1 MNALAPR
8 PVERGRL
15 AGRTTRQRSAVI
27 RVLDHCADFVSAQA
41 LHERMATADLPVGLA
56 TVYRTL
62 RELERAGCLD
72 VVRDE
77 TGERRYRKRPDDGHR
92 HYLICRACGRS
103 RPVESQAVEEW
114 AERTGRISGYAA
126 VEHIVEL
133 TGICS
138 RCRPDTPERP
148 DGGDG

>member
-1 MNALAPR
+1 MNDLAPR
-8 PVERGRL
+8 WAERGL
-15 AGRTTRQRSAVI
+15 PPGRTTRQRTAVM
-27 RVLDHCADFVSAQA
+27 RALDNCGDFVSAQT
-41 LHERMATADLPVGLA
+41 LHERLVTTDVPVGLA

-62 RELERAGCLD
+62 HELERVGCVD

-77 TGERRYRKRPDDGHR
+77 TGERRYRKRPPDGHR

-114 AERTGRISGYAA
+114 AERTGRLSGYAA

-133 TGICS
+133 TGICT
-138 RCRPDTPERP
+138 RCRPDAS
-148 DGGDG
+148 DGEDA

>member
-1 MNALAPR
+1 MNELAPR
-8 PVERGRL
+8 RAERGRL
-15 AGRTTRQRSAVI
+15 AGRTTRQRSAVM
-27 RVLDHCADFVSAQA
+27 RVLDDCADFVSAQA
-41 LHERMATADLPVGLA
+41 LHDRMVTADLPVGLV

-62 RELERAGCLD
+62 RELERAGHLD

-92 HYLICRACGRS
+92 HYLVCRACGRS

-114 AERTGRISGYAA
+114 AERTARLSGYAA

-133 TGICS
+133 TGICT
-138 RCRPDTPERP
+138 RCRTDAPDV
-148 DGGDG
+148 GDI